1 MSAHTGIRTGDRAH
15 TGPAIYFAVW
25 IALLALLAVTVASAF
40 VPLGWGNTPV
50 NLAISVTQAA
60 LVMLFSMHLRSAHPL
75 LKIIALIGFF
85 GIAILITLSLFDVL
99 TR

>member
-1 MSAHTGIRTGDRAH
+1 L
-15 TGPAIYFAVW
+15 VW
-25 IALLALLAVTVASAF
+25 LALLALLAVTVASAY
-40 VPLGWGNTPV
+40 VSLGWANTPL

-75 LKIIALIGFF
+75 MKIIAVIGFF

>member
-1 MSAHTGIRTGDRAH
+1 MTNRAD
-15 TGPAIYFAVW
+15 TRPMVYILVW
-25 IALLALLAVTVASAF
+25 LVLLALLVVTVGSAYLS
-40 VPLGWGNTPV
+40 LGWANTPL

-75 LKIIALIGFF
+75 MKIIALIGFF
-85 GIAILITLSLFDVL
+85 GIALLITLSLFDVL

>member
-1 MSAHTGIRTGDRAH
+1 MINRIA
-15 TGPAIYFAVW
+15 TGPKVYVLVW
-25 IALLALLAVTVASAF
+25 LALLALLALTIGSAF
-40 VPLGWGNTPV
+40 LSLGWANTPL

-75 LKIIALIGFF
+75 MRIIAVIGFF

-99 TR
+99 AR

>member
-1 MSAHTGIRTGDRAH
+1 MTNRAS
-15 TGPAIYFAVW
+15 TNPRIYVLVW
-25 IALLALLAVTVASAF
+25 LALLALLVLTVGSAYLS
-40 VPLGWGNTPV
+40 LGWANTPV

-75 LKIIALIGFF
+75 MKIIAVIGFF
-85 GIAILITLSLFDVL
+85 GIAILITLSLFDEL

>member
-1 MSAHTGIRTGDRAH
+1 MTNRAD
-15 TGPAIYFAVW
+15 TRPMVYILVW
-25 IALLALLAVTVASAF
+25 LVLLALLVVTVGSAYLS
-40 VPLGWGNTPV
+40 LGWANTPL

-75 LKIIALIGFF
+75 MKIIAVIGFF
-85 GIAILITLSLFDVL
+85 GIALLITLSLFDVL

>member
-1 MSAHTGIRTGDRAH
+1 MTNHTDTRPRVYIL
-15 TGPAIYFAVW
+15 VW
-25 IALLALLAVTVASAF
+25 LALLVLLAATVASAYL
-40 VPLGWGNTPV
+40 PLGWANTPL
-50 NLAISVTQAA
+50 NLLISVTQAA

-75 LKIIALIGFF
+75 MKIIAVIGFF

>member
-1 MSAHTGIRTGDRAH
+1 MTVHVDTSPRV
-15 TGPAIYFAVW
+15 YVLVW
-25 IALLALLAVTVASAF
+25 LALLALLAVTVASAY
-40 VPLGWGNTPV
+40 VSLGWANTPL

-75 LKIIALIGFF
+75 MKIIAVIGFF

>member
-1 MSAHTGIRTGDRAH
+1 MSNRAD
-15 TGPAIYFAVW
+15 TRPMVYILVW
-25 IALLALLAVTVASAF
+25 LVLLALLVVTVGSAYLS
-40 VPLGWGNTPV
+40 LGWANTPL

-75 LKIIALIGFF
+75 MKIIAVIGFF
-85 GIAILITLSLFDVL
+85 GIVLLITLSLFDVL

>member
-1 MSAHTGIRTGDRAH
+1 MTNRADSR
-15 TGPAIYFAVW
+15 PMVYILVW
-25 IALLALLAVTVASAF
+25 LVLLALLVVTVGSAYLS
-40 VPLGWGNTPV
+40 LGWANTPL

-75 LKIIALIGFF
+75 MKIIAVIGFF
-85 GIAILITLSLFDVL
+85 GIALLITLSLFDVL

>member
-1 MSAHTGIRTGDRAH
+1 MTTRTSTR
-15 TGPAIYFAVW
+15 PRVYVLVW
-25 IALLALLAVTVASAF
+25 LALLALLAVTVGTAF
-40 VPLGWGNTPV
+40 LPLGWANTPV
-50 NLAISVTQAA
+50 NLAISVTQAS

-75 LKIIALIGFF
+75 VKIIALIGFF

>member
-1 MSAHTGIRTGDRAH
+1 MTS
-15 TGPAIYFAVW
+15 PAQTRPRVYVLVW
-25 IALLALLAVTVASAF
+25 LALLALLALTVGSAF
-40 VPLGWGNTPV
+40 LSLGWANTPL

-75 LKIIALIGFF
+75 MKIIAVIGFF
-85 GIAILITLSLFDVL
+85 GIAILITLSLFDEL